1 MCRLVPAY
9 CLLPNVLPMSDPT
22 FQQVFSELFQW
33 CRNHDFAGYDP
44 FDGLNSKLFQATLL
58 KHSPTARLAWTQ
70 LFKRSPIN
78 LRSPAFVSAERNSKG
93 VALFALSALANFR
106 RLRTKESEAEAR
118 KLIDDLLSMRLDGRS
133 GAAWGYNFDWQSRV
147 LFAPRGTPTLVPTAF
162 AARALIEAFSAF
174 EDDAYLQT
182 ARSTCDFIIEDLPR
196 TVENE
201 TEICFSYS
209 PDSNTR
215 VYNASLLAAET
226 LSCVGAL
233 MREEALSKLASRATR
248 YVVAGQNDDGSW
260 PYGADANQAWVDNFH
275 TAFLLSSLAR
285 ILKYCDTAD
294 AREFSGSLRRGYEF
308 WRTGFFLADGWPK
321 YYHDTLYP
329 VDAHAAA
336 SAIITLSDLRDLD
349 PRALAFAERVALW
362 CVDNMRDPRGFFYY
376 QRRRFYT
383 VRTPFMRWSQAW
395 MLYALARLL
404 EETRSSTQNHLR

>member
-1 MCRLVPAY
+1 MHHASLDQA
-9 CLLPNVLPMSDPT
+9 
-22 FQQVFSELFQW
+22 FAHLFEW
-33 CRNHDFAGYDP
+33 CRKRDFAGYDP
-44 FDGLNSKLFQATLL
+44 FDALNSKLFQVTFL
-58 KHSPTARLAWTQ
+58 KHSRSARLAWTQ

-78 LRSPAFVSAERNSKG
+78 LRSPALVSAERNSKG

-118 KLIDDLLSMRLDGRS
+118 KLIDDLLSMRLDGWS

-174 EDDAYLQT
+174 EDDAYLQA

-196 TVENE
+196 SVENE
-201 TEICFSYS
+201 TEICFSYT

-226 LSCVGAL
+226 LSSVGGL
-233 MREEALSKLASRATR
+233 MREEALSKLAWRATR
-248 YVVAGQNDDGSW
+248 YVVARQNEDGSW

-285 ILKYCDTAD
+285 IFKSCDTAD
-294 AREFSGSLRRGYEF
+294 AREFSVSLRRGYEF
-308 WRTGFFLADGWPK
+308 WRTSFFLADGWPK

-329 VDAHAAA
+329 ADAHAAA

-349 PRALAFAERVALW
+349 PRALAFAERIAFW
-362 CVDNMRDPRGFFYY
+362 CVENLRDPRGFFYY
-376 QRRRFYT
+376 QRRRFFT

-404 EETRSSTQNHLR
+404 EETRNSTQSHLR